1 MFGGTCYCSLQV
13 RRQRGRTSS
22 EMLLFIWVH
31 GITSQKPVTLIPNK
45 SYTVFLRMDDET
57 NTVELAGLI
66 PGAYRNVN
74 IIEKLDAYKKKRVYV
89 PFFFV

>member
-1 MFGGTCYCSLQV
+1 
-13 RRQRGRTSS
+13 
-22 EMLLFIWVH
+22 
-31 GITSQKPVTLIPNK
+31 
-45 SYTVFLRMDDET
+45 MDDET

-89 PFFFV
+89 PFFLCKIGAIHF